1 MLFPLNNAIS
11 SSSFKQRLHLSD
23 ERLKHQHFLRILHF
37 IFGTKLLFCN
47 EKAWMKRE
55 GNLFDVT
62 MGAYDGAEVCELVGI
77 FMLNKI
83 SEKYNKNDLSVY
95 RDHGLAVSK
104 NVSGPESERIKKN
117 F

>member
-1 MLFPLNNAIS
+1 
-11 SSSFKQRLHLSD
+11 
-23 ERLKHQHFLRILHF
+23 
-37 IFGTKLLFCN
+37 
-47 EKAWMKRE
+47 MKRE

-104 NVSGPESERIKKN
+104 NIKWSRIGTYKKELLIII
-117 F
+117 